1 MESTRTL
8 PIGRSLLVSW
18 DTTPLPLGMNWQALV
33 TKDEG
38 EPERHLLYHCRVQGC
53 CLYFLICGETQ
64 EPWFWGKSRIPDYF
78 WKISSLLLCCRIF
91 GIYHRLFTW
100 QSILTSVWCSSWRN
114 MKERIFCQ
122 SPRFPLL
129 IIFLTRVMYP
139 IPEHFVIMMSV
150 VQEGIE
156 LPEDEEE

>member
-1 MESTRTL
+1 
-8 PIGRSLLVSW
+8 
-18 DTTPLPLGMNWQALV
+18 
-33 TKDEG
+33 
-38 EPERHLLYHCRVQGC
+38 
-53 CLYFLICGETQ
+53 
-64 EPWFWGKSRIPDYF
+64 
-78 WKISSLLLCCRIF
+78 
-91 GIYHRLFTW
+91 
-100 QSILTSVWCSSWRN
+100 